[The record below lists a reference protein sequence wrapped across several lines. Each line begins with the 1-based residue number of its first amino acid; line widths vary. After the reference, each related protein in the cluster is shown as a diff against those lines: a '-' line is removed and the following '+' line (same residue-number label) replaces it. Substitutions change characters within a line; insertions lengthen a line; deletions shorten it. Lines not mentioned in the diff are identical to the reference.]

1 MDVDKR
7 RIARTDRAEH
17 QERKGTNDMMFT
29 EFQQGTG
36 CKDNEYNRKVFAE
49 LEVLYMNS
57 DSTKEH
63 IYEIGKKL
71 IDNSKSKEELLLEM
85 EIKGQIEEL
94 KEAVKAYREEIKR
107 YREFLETETEKK
119 WRDTWKYEIK
129 WRKENL
135 QECRR
140 KITALKWVLE

>member
-7 RIARTDRAEH
+7 ETARTDRAEH
-17 QERKGTNDMMFT
+17 QERKGANAMMFT
-29 EFQQGTG
+29 EFQEGTD
-36 CKDNEYNRKVFAE
+36 CKDNEHNRKVFAE

-107 YREFLETETEKK
+107 YREFLESETEKK